1 MAEKMRRLLASE
13 VLRPTIC
20 RECGGI
26 LVYGGIGEYRCEE
39 CGRIEYDDYGKVRN
53 YLEDHKGANVSEIS
67 LETGVSH
74 KSIREMIKENRFEII
89 ENRGGYLR
97 CERCGVDIKSGRM
110 CPKCEETYHR
120 KVEEEARKERQ
131 QGLSG
136 YENEKT
142 DKGSK
147 RFKRER

>member
-67 LETGVSH
+67 DR
-74 KSIREMIKENRFEII
+74 KS
-89 ENRGGYLR
+89 
-97 CERCGVDIKSGRM
+97 V
-110 CPKCEETYHR
+110 
-120 KVEEEARKERQ
+120 V
-131 QGLSG
+131 
-136 YENEKT
+136 
-142 DKGSK
+142 
-147 RFKRER
+147 